1 MKRTRSVI
9 IIGAGLALLVGT
21 TSHAATTTGKVVATD
36 PSARQITI
44 ETDDGRRLLFS
55 RNDETRIER
64 AGENIELGAIE
75 RDTRVTVTTDQ
86 TPTDSST
93 PTVATRV
100 EVEAAD
106 DSASDVS
113 ARDRALEDR
122 DDDTARV
129 TSAGEA
135 GTEPTRT
142 ARVDSADY
150 DEQRMQRSDRLPD
163 TATPLP
169 LIALIGAG
177 SLASGLALRLRRNRR

>member
-1 MKRTRSVI
+1 MKRTCSLM
-9 IIGAGLALLVGT
+9 IGAGLALLVGT

-55 RNDETRIER
+55 RNDETKIER
-64 AGENIELGAIE
+64 MGEIIELDALA
-75 RDTRVTVTTDQ
+75 RDTRVTVTTEQ
-86 TPTDSST
+86 APTDSSM

-106 DSASDVS
+106 DSASAVGGS
-113 ARDRALEDR
+113 ERALEGG
-122 DDDTARV
+122 DDATARV

-142 ARVDSADY
+142 ARVDSANY
-150 DEQRMQRSDRLPD
+150 DDEERMQRSDRLPN